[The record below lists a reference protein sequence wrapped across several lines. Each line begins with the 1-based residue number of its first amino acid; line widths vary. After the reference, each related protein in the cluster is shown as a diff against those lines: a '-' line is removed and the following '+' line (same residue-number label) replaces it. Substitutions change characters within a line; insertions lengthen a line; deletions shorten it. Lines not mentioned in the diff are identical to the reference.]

1 MERARLVQLPALPPR
16 PAATVTV
23 VGDHLTIERLT
34 LTDAGL
40 AAFVGERP
48 EDERTA
54 IVERALRIGL
64 LALQDAGV
72 QVNVDVVRREFET
85 LLSRSAAANE
95 KAAQALDGV
104 LRQNFADGDG
114 RLPRTLEKFL
124 GDRGQLRSFVQ
135 ELFDETKR
143 DSAIGRMKLLLGGY
157 FDGDASKL
165 ATLLDPTRMGS
176 PLHQF
181 RREVSD
187 GFAKL
192 NDRLT
197 SIEAAAATRASERQ
211 KQAQKGADFEVVVAE
226 LLGEVVRGSGDL
238 VDRTGSETGDV
249 ARSKKGDLL
258 LTLDTGLT
266 RGAELRVVVECK
278 DRAISG
284 KQMRDELAEA
294 KRNRGA
300 CVALVCFTPQHAP
313 SGIAPFDVRSG
324 DVYCVID
331 PETPQQSILE
341 AAVRLARLLALATLR
356 EHETGVDADAISRVL
371 TQIRGQ
377 LEDIR
382 GLKTKLT
389 SISSVSKEVGDGL
402 DRMRDAVL
410 AKVSEAE
417 AELRMAAGRKTV

>member
-1 MERARLVQLPALPPR
+1 
-16 PAATVTV
+16 
-23 VGDHLTIERLT
+23 
-34 LTDAGL
+34 
-40 AAFVGERP
+40 
-48 EDERTA
+48 
-54 IVERALRIGL
+54 
-64 LALQDAGV
+64 
-72 QVNVDVVRREFET
+72 
-85 LLSRSAAANE
+85 
-95 KAAQALDGV
+95 
-104 LRQNFADGDG
+104 
-114 RLPRTLEKFL
+114 
-124 GDRGQLRSFVQ
+124 
-135 ELFDETKR
+135 
-143 DSAIGRMKLLLGGY
+143 
-157 FDGDASKL
+157 
-165 ATLLDPTRMGS
+165 
-176 PLHQF
+176 
-181 RREVSD
+181 
-187 GFAKL
+187 
-192 NDRLT
+192 
-197 SIEAAAATRASERQ
+197 
-211 KQAQKGADFEVVVAE
+211 
-226 LLGEVVRGSGDL
+226 VVRGSGDL

-258 LTLDTGLT
+258 LTLDSGLT
-266 RGAELRVVVECK
+266 RGAELRIVVECK

-356 EHETGVDADAISRVL
+356 EHETGVDADAISRAL

-410 AKVSEAE
+410 AKVAEAE
-417 AELRMAAGRKTV
+417 AELRTAAGRKTV

>member
-1 MERARLVQLPALPPR
+1 MERANLVQLPI
-16 PAATVTV
+16 PASRSAASVTL
-23 VGDHLTIERLT
+23 VGDHLTVERLT
-34 LTDAGL
+34 ITDPGL
-40 AAFVGERP
+40 AAFLGGRP
-48 EDERTA
+48 EDDRVP

-85 LLSRSAAANE
+85 LLTRTAAANDR
-95 KAAQALDGV
+95 AAQTLDTV

-135 ELFDETKR
+135 ELFDENKR

-181 RREVSD
+181 RSEVSD

-197 SIEAAAATRASERQ
+197 AIEAAASARASERQ
-211 KQAQKGADFEVVVAE
+211 KGAQKGADFEGVVAD
-226 LLGEVVRGSGDL
+226 LLGEAVRGSGDL
-238 VDRTGSETGDV
+238 LDRTGSETGDV

-258 LTLDTGLT
+258 LTLDMGLT
-266 RGAELRVVVECK
+266 RGTELRVVVECK

-294 KRNRGA
+294 KRNRDA

-313 SGIAPFDVRSG
+313 AGIQPFDIRQG

-331 PETPQQSILE
+331 PEAPQLATIE
-341 AAVRLARLLALATLR
+341 ASVRLARLLALATLR
-356 EHETGVDADAISRVL
+356 EHEVGVDAEAVGRALVG
-371 TQIRGQ
+371 IRGQ

-382 GLKTKLT
+382 SLKIKLT

-402 DRMRDAVL
+402 DRMREAVL
-410 AKVSEAE
+410 AKVAEAE
-417 AELRMAAGRKTV
+417 AELRAATGRKAA